1 MEFQSV
7 DDILEFA
14 KKREEEAVEF
24 YANLAKEATIESL
37 KEVFENFSKEE
48 VKHVELMADMAGNK
62 AKIDAYEFKEIT
74 DLKISDYMVEAEY
87 EQGMPMPEI
96 LKVAM
101 KKEESA
107 VKLYADLATK
117 TDNKDAQ
124 KVFNIL
130 VQEEQKHKLYLES
143 LYDDYLADQEG

>member
-14 KKREEEAVEF
+14 KEREEEAVEF

-37 KEVFENFSKEE
+37 KEVFQNFSKEE

-101 KKEESA
+101 KKEEKA

-124 KVFNIL
+124 KVFNVL

>member
-48 VKHVELMADMAGNK
+48 VRHVELMADMAGNK
-62 AKIDAYEFKEIT
+62 EKIDAYEFKEIT

-87 EQGMPMPEI
+87 EHGMPMPEI

-107 VKLYADLATK
+107 VKLYADLVTK